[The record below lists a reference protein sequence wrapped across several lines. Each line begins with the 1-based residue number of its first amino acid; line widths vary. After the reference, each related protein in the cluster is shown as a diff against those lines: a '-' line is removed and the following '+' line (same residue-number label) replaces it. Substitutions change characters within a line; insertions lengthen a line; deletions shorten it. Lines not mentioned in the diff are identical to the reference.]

1 MFFRL
6 IRQPTTTLR
15 PRSGKEYH
23 NIDRSTL
30 VGPHSIMLDNKI
42 SSRITRD
49 TTNASY
55 ANITPVPEK
64 SESPSPGYQSGS
76 SPSQENAPTQSIL
89 PDETNH
95 FKFQVTIISINP
107 ERIITFDIVHLA
119 NSLSHSINIT
129 EVVLTRCHES
139 FLRKNSGIIQS
150 RATFS
155 QDFYL
160 IIRSRIT
167 SNIKKRNLSTNL

>member
-1 MFFRL
+1 
-6 IRQPTTTLR
+6 
-15 PRSGKEYH
+15 
-23 NIDRSTL
+23 
-30 VGPHSIMLDNKI
+30 MLDNKI

-95 FKFQVTIISINP
+95 FKFQVNIIHP
-107 ERIITFDIVHLA
+107 GRIITFDIVHLTS
-119 NSLSHSINIT
+119 SLSHSINIT
-129 EVVLTRCHES
+129 EVVMT
-139 FLRKNSGIIQS
+139 
-150 RATFS
+150 
-155 QDFYL
+155 
-160 IIRSRIT
+160 
-167 SNIKKRNLSTNL
+167 